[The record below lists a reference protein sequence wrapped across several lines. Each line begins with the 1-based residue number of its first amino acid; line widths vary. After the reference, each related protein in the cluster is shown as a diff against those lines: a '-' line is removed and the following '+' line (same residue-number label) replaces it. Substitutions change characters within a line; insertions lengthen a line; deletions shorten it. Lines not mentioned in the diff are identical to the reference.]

1 MQTQAQAQ
9 AQVTVTDN
17 LKAQLNQLVTTA
29 CFYKETPSTFSYSF
43 VIKNC
48 QHGGTSAADTGFPT
62 YEIAVWEALA
72 KAVEITAQGFHYH
85 GGSKKY
91 KN

>member
-1 MQTQAQAQ
+1 MHTT
-9 AQVTVTDN
+9 TVEEM
-17 LKAQLNQLVTTA
+17 KQELNALVSDV
-29 CFYKETPSTFSYSF
+29 CFWKETHNTYGFAF

-48 QHGGTSAADTGFPT
+48 QHGGTTANRDDFPS
-62 YEIAVWEALA
+62 YEIAVWEALQIA
-72 KAVEITAQGFHYH
+72 KEITEQGFHYH